1 MRRTKPKS
9 KKNSGAR
16 RNSFMGDVSSKK
28 KVDRQK
34 QRVNRKKF
42 KKTKASSSGKRT
54 PSTGKVF
61 ARNRLAKKM
70 KKTSQ

>member
-1 MRRTKPKS
+1 
-9 KKNSGAR
+9 
-16 RNSFMGDVSSKK
+16 MGDSANKTI
-28 KVDRQK
+28 DRRH

-42 KKTKASSSGKRT
+42 KKTKTPSTGKKT

-70 KKTSQ
+70 KKSSE